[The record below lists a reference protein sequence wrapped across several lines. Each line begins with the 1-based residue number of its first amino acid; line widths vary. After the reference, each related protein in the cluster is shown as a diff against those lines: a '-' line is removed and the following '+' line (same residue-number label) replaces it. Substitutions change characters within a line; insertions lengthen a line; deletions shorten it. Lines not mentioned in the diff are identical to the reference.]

1 MAYKQQQQ
9 FDDDKQ
15 QEKVVQIRR
24 ICKVVKGGKKLGFRA
39 VVVVGDGVGTVGVGV
54 GKANEVSS
62 AIRKSVEDAK
72 KHQIKVPMVGK
83 TIPHNTEG
91 EWGASKVILR
101 PAPTG
106 TGVIAGGAVRTVLEL
121 AGIADVVAKS
131 IGASNA
137 INTARATVEGLRML
151 KTLQQEEEIRG
162 KKLDIKYVQ
171 PALPAGGEG

>member
-1 MAYKQQQQ
+1 MGYKQQQK

-39 VVVVGDGVGTVGVGV
+39 VVVVGDGDGTVGVGV

-137 INTARATVEGLRML
+137 INTARATIEGLRTL

-162 KKLDIKYVQ
+162 KKLDVKYVQ

>member
-1 MAYKQQQQ
+1 MGYKQQQ
-9 FDDDKQ
+9 FSDDKQ

-24 ICKVVKGGKKLGFRA
+24 VCKVVKGGKKFGFRA
-39 VVVVGDGVGTVGVGV
+39 VVVVGDGGGTVGVGV
-54 GKANEVSS
+54 GKSNEVSS

-83 TIPHNTEG
+83 TIPHDTEG
-91 EWGASKVILR
+91 EWGASKVIIR

-137 INTARATVEGLRML
+137 INTARATVEGLRVL
-151 KTLQQEEEIRG
+151 KTLQQEEDIRG

-171 PALPAGGEG
+171 PALPAGREG

>member
-1 MAYKQQQQ
+1 MGYKGQQ
-9 FDDDKQ
+9 FDDEKQ

-39 VVVVGDGVGTVGVGV
+39 VVVVGDGGGTVGVGV

-137 INTARATVEGLRML
+137 INTARATIEGLRTL

-162 KKLDIKYVQ
+162 KKLDVKYVQ

>member
-1 MAYKQQQQ
+1 MNARHQQ
-9 FDDDKQ
+9 FEDEKQ

-39 VVVVGDGVGTVGVGV
+39 VVVVGDGGGIVGVGV

-72 KHQIKVPMVGK
+72 KHQIKVPMIGK
-83 TIPHNTEG
+83 TIPHETEG
-91 EWGASKVILR
+91 EWGASKVVLR

-131 IGASNA
+131 IGSSNSV
-137 INTARATVEGLRML
+137 NVARATIEGLRVL
-151 KTLQQEEEIRG
+151 KTLEQEEEFRG
-162 KKLDIKYVQ
+162 KKLDVKFVQ
-171 PALPAGGEG
+171 SALPAGGEG

>member
-1 MAYKQQQQ
+1 MGYKQQQ
-9 FDDDKQ
+9 FSDDKQ

-24 ICKVVKGGKKLGFRA
+24 VCKVVKGGKKFGFRA
-39 VVVVGDGVGTVGVGV
+39 VVVVGDACGTVGVGV
-54 GKANEVSS
+54 GKSNEVSS

-72 KHQIKVPMVGK
+72 KHQIKVPMIGK
-83 TIPHNTEG
+83 TIPHDTEG
-91 EWGASKVILR
+91 EWGASKVIIR

-151 KTLQQEEEIRG
+151 QTLQQEEEIRG

>member
-39 VVVVGDGVGTVGVGV
+39 VVVVGDGLGTVGVGV

-137 INTARATVEGLRML
+137 INTARATVEGLRTL

-162 KKLDIKYVQ
+162 KKLDIKFVQ
-171 PALPAGGEG
+171 EANI

>member
-1 MAYKQQQQ
+1 MEYRKRQNEE
-9 FDDDKQ
+9 DKQ
-15 QEKVVQIRR
+15 KEKVVQIRR

-39 VVVVGDGVGTVGVGV
+39 VVVVGDSEGTVGVGV

-91 EWGASKVILR
+91 EWGASKVIIR

-137 INTARATVEGLRML
+137 INTARATIEGLRAL
-151 KTLQQEEEIRG
+151 KTLEQAEEARG
-162 KKLDIKYVQ
+162 KKLEINFVQ
-171 PALPAGGEG
+171 GG

>member
-1 MAYKQQQQ
+1 MGYKQQQ
-9 FDDDKQ
+9 FSDDKQ

-24 ICKVVKGGKKLGFRA
+24 VCKVVKGGKKFGFRA
-39 VVVVGDGVGTVGVGV
+39 VVVVGDACGTVGVGV
-54 GKANEVSS
+54 GKSNEVSS

-72 KHQIKVPMVGK
+72 KHQIKVPMIGK
-83 TIPHNTEG
+83 TIPHDTEG
-91 EWGASKVILR
+91 EWGASKVIIR

>member
-1 MAYKQQQQ
+1 MDRRQQQ
-9 FDDDKQ
+9 FDGEKQ

-24 ICKVVKGGKKLGFRA
+24 TCKVVKGGKKMSFRA
-39 VVVVGDGVGTVGVGV
+39 VVVVGDGNGLVGVGV

-83 TIPHNTEG
+83 TIPHDTEG
-91 EWGASKVILR
+91 NDGASKVILR

-131 IGASNA
+131 IGASNS
-137 INTARATVEGLRML
+137 INSARATIEGLRSL
-151 KTLQQEEEIRG
+151 KTLEEEEEIRG
-162 KKLDIKYVQ
+162 KKLNVRFVQ

>member
-1 MAYKQQQQ
+1 MERRERQ
-9 FDDDKQ
+9 FEDEKQ

-39 VVVVGDGVGTVGVGV
+39 VVVVGDGEGIVGVGV

-72 KHQIKVPMVGK
+72 KHQIKVPMMGK
-83 TIPHNTEG
+83 TIPHDTEG
-91 EWGASKVILR
+91 EWGASKVVLR

-137 INTARATVEGLRML
+137 VNTARATIEGLRVL
-151 KTLQQEEEIRG
+151 KTLEAEEEFRG
-162 KKLDIKYVQ
+162 KKLDVKFIQ
-171 PALPAGGEG
+171 SALPAGGEG

>member
-1 MAYKQQQQ
+1 MGYKKQQ
-9 FDDDKQ
+9 FDDEKQ

-39 VVVVGDGVGTVGVGV
+39 VVVVGDGGGTVGVGV

-137 INTARATVEGLRML
+137 INTARATIEGLRTL

-162 KKLDIKYVQ
+162 KKLDVKYVQ

>member
-1 MAYKQQQQ
+1 MGYKQQQ
-9 FDDDKQ
+9 FSDDKQ

-24 ICKVVKGGKKLGFRA
+24 VCKVVKGGKKFGFRA
-39 VVVVGDGVGTVGVGV
+39 VVVVGDACGTVGVGV
-54 GKANEVSS
+54 GKSNEVSS

-137 INTARATVEGLRML
+137 INTARATIEGLRTL

-162 KKLDIKYVQ
+162 KKLDVKYVQ

>member
-1 MAYKQQQQ
+1 MAYNRERQNE
-9 FDDDKQ
+9 DDKQ

-39 VVVVGDGVGTVGVGV
+39 VVVVGDSDGTVGVGV

-83 TIPHNTEG
+83 TIPHDTEG
-91 EWGASKVILR
+91 EWGASKVIMR

-131 IGASNA
+131 IGASNS
-137 INTARATVEGLRML
+137 INSARATIEGLKIL
-151 KTLQQEEEIRG
+151 KTLAHEEEARG
-162 KKLDIKYVQ
+162 KKLEINFVQ
-171 PALPAGGEG
+171 GG

>member
-1 MAYKQQQQ
+1 MEYRKRQNEE
-9 FDDDKQ
+9 DKQ
-15 QEKVVQIRR
+15 KEKVVQIRH

-39 VVVVGDGVGTVGVGV
+39 VVVVGDADGTVGVGV

-91 EWGASKVILR
+91 EWGASKVIIR

-137 INTARATVEGLRML
+137 INTARATIEGLRAL
-151 KTLQQEEEIRG
+151 KTLAQAEEARG
-162 KKLDIKYVQ
+162 KKLEINFVQ
-171 PALPAGGEG
+171 EANI

>member
-137 INTARATVEGLRML
+137 INTARATVEGLRTL
-151 KTLQQEEEIRG
+151 KTLQHEEEIRG
-162 KKLDIKYVQ
+162 KKLDIKFVQ
-171 PALPAGGEG
+171 EANI

>member
-1 MAYKQQQQ
+1 MGYKQQQK

-39 VVVVGDGVGTVGVGV
+39 VVVVGDGDGTVGVGV

-91 EWGASKVILR
+91 EWGASKVIIR

-137 INTARATVEGLRML
+137 INTARATIEGLRTL

-162 KKLDIKYVQ
+162 KKLDVKYVQ
-171 PALPAGGEG
+171 PALPAGREG